1 VSERLGSGSYGNV
14 FKASQKYSGQIV
26 AVKIIRNLD
35 RPTIYHLALYEV
47 KILQHLKHGNIVSV
61 LEVIALHMFENFSEV
76 CVVEE

>member
-1 VSERLGSGSYGNV
+1 MEMFSKHSE
-14 FKASQKYSGQIV
+14 QIV